1 MKTKYS
7 QLLKLR
13 KQQVDSIEN
22 KIAILNKYKNML
34 NDEITD
40 ISKDVNNLKIP
51 KKGRFKKLL
60 AQNHS
65 FEIQMNLKREKEFL
79 LLEKLQEIKNAQS
92 EYKIALMEFEKI
104 KYLEDLQIQKKLEK
118 LKKDEQKM
126 LDEVSTMNYK
136 RRNI

>member
-22 KIAILNKYKNML
+22 KIAILNKYKEML
-34 NDEITD
+34 NDEIMD
-40 ISKDVNNLKIP
+40 ISKDADSLQMP
-51 KKGRFKKLL
+51 KKGKFKKLL

-65 FEIQMNLKREKEFL
+65 FEILMNLKREKEFL
-79 LLEKLQEIKNAQS
+79 LLEKSKEIQNAQS

-104 KYLEDLQIQKKLEK
+104 KYLEDLQVQKKLEK

-136 RRNI
+136 RRSI